1 MRLDK
6 VLKDKILEPSIY
18 VGVKDF
24 FDAKLKYDA
33 MDIQEVE
40 FFKQLKPR
48 LQKELLDIVFARF
61 YEQFRYIFEEFDSED
76 PSFKRDLFKKCQF
89 TYCQNFI
96 DDELDINKTKEWPD
110 IDFKPVVI
118 EANQMST
125 KVYFVLSG

>member
-33 MDIQEVE
+33 MDIQETD

-48 LQKELLDIVFARF
+48 L
-61 YEQFRYIFEEFDSED
+61 
-76 PSFKRDLFKKCQF
+76 
-89 TYCQNFI
+89 
-96 DDELDINKTKEWPD
+96 
-110 IDFKPVVI
+110 
-118 EANQMST
+118 
-125 KVYFVLSG
+125 